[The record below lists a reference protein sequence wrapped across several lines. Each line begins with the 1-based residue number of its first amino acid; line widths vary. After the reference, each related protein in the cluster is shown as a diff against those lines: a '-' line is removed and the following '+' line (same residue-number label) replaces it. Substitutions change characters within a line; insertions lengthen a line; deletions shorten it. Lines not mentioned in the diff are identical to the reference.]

1 MGDPRFASA
10 TCPVLTWQEAKKARA
25 AAAERDSVGCVPLP
39 LPDLAPGWESGAE
52 ERGPGHTG
60 AGGGGVK
67 AAENGGGLDVQMDS
81 RSGDSNASVVVVLT
95 QLEDEKQQLLRRQQ
109 RKKRGGEED
118 VEEGRHGN
126 RDEEGEREKGEGDG
140 QLSQPSQQWGWQWD
154 ASLYCYECNV
164 SPSEMQSVYAT
175 VNSRRTL
182 VQWQTWRHKACSRA
196 YPPPPSSPPRPF
208 LPLFKLSNVR
218 AKVEPKTRLKS
229 TAQSLFLAKAWCSV
243 FFHPAIYPPPSEASY
258 SDTMIVPSN
267 VTPVIEFPALPLLS
281 FSPLP
286 SFPLPQPLPHS
297 SFPFQLWR
305 WPRVRHCHKCGRC
318 VDRFDHHCPAIANC
332 VGRFRP
338 PDST

>member
-10 TCPVLTWQEAKKARA
+10 TCPVLTWQEAKRARA

-39 LPDLAPGWESGAE
+39 LPDLAPGLESGAE
-52 ERGPGHTG
+52 EPGPRHTG
-60 AGGGGVK
+60 AGGGSVK
-67 AAENGGGLDVQMDS
+67 AGENGGGLDLQMDS
-81 RSGDSNASVVVVLT
+81 RSGDSSASVVVVLA
-95 QLEDEKQQLLRRQQ
+95 QQEDEKQQLLRRQQ

-196 YPPPPSSPPRPF
+196 YPSPPSSPPGPF
-208 LPLFKLSNVR
+208 FLFLNCRMFEQRSNQKQDSSPLRKACSLPRHGAQFFFILQSTLPLQR
-218 AKVEPKTRLKS
+218 HRT
-229 TAQSLFLAKAWCSV
+229 
-243 FFHPAIYPPPSEASY
+243 
-258 SDTMIVPSN
+258 
-267 VTPVIEFPALPLLS
+267 VTL
-281 FSPLP
+281 
-286 SFPLPQPLPHS
+286 
-297 SFPFQLWR
+297 
-305 WPRVRHCHKCGRC
+305 
-318 VDRFDHHCPAIANC
+318 
-332 VGRFRP
+332 
-338 PDST
+338 